1 MHVLTPSLPR
11 VLVADDQPDVLEALR
26 LLLTEDYAADFVAST
41 GAVLESLGSRTYDL
55 LLIDLNYARDTTSGR
70 EGLELLSRVRELDAS
85 LPVVVMTGWGTI
97 DTAVEAMR
105 RGARSFVQKPW
116 EDTTLLEILQRE
128 IEDARAARH
137 RDATQQREDQ
147 EARLIQRGLLPS
159 KLPEIPGYSVS
170 GGWQPASGVGGDC
183 YDVLLFEG
191 NQMGISIADVCG
203 KGLPAALLMS
213 NLQAAVRAFAQDAVR
228 PHAVCT
234 NVNRLLCR
242 NMISGRFVTFCYV
255 RLDGDRRTLS
265 YCIAGHNP
273 PILRR
278 RSGEVVRLAVGGTVL
293 GVFPE
298 TAFQEESVSLDA
310 GDRLVMFTDGITEAR
325 NEAGDEYGE
334 ERLIEAIG
342 RYRDRPVHDLQQ
354 KLFDDVLGF
363 SGGTF
368 QDDATII
375 VLSVND

>member
-1 MHVLTPSLPR
+1 MHVGTSTLPR
-11 VLVADDQPDVLEALR
+11 LLVADDQPDVLEALR
-26 LLLTEDYAADFVAST
+26 LLLTDDYAADFVTST
-41 GAVLESLGSRTYDL
+41 GAVLDSLATRPYDL

-70 EGLELLSRVRELDAS
+70 EGLELLSRVRELDGS

-116 EDTTLLEILQRE
+116 EDTTLLEILHRE

-137 RDATQQREDQ
+137 RDATHQREDQ

-159 KLPEIPGYSVS
+159 KLPEIPGYGLS

-183 YDVLLFEG
+183 YDVLLFDG
-191 NQMGISIADVCG
+191 NQVGISIADVCG

-242 NMISGRFVTFCYV
+242 NMIAGRFVTFCYV
-255 RLDGDRRTLS
+255 RLDADRRRLS

-273 PILRR
+273 PILQR
-278 RSGEVVRLAVGGTVL
+278 RSGDVVRLTSGGTVL
-293 GVFPE
+293 GIFPE
-298 TAFQEESVSLDA
+298 TAFQEESLSLEA

-325 NEAGDEYGE
+325 DADGDEYGE

-342 RYRDRPVHDLQQ
+342 RYRDRPVHDLQK
-354 KLFDDVLGF
+354 KLFDDVLAF

-375 VLSVND
+375 VLCVND